1 MNNLNAGTQGLMQ
14 GMGFNGPD
22 LYLSSWNQAV
32 NNWRQ
37 QMQANN
43 YSYNWYPQQPA
54 PAAPAA
60 PAAQPPQSQG
70 SRMQLAKMILDNDA
84 KMQLAKMMQDNPLIG
99 GFAQKF
105 RPI

>member
-1 MNNLNAGTQGLMQ
+1 MNNLSAGTQGLMQ
-14 GMGFNGPD
+14 GMGFNSPD

-43 YSYNWYPQQPA
+43 YSYNWYPQPVQAPVA

-60 PAAQPPQSQG
+60 PRPAG
-70 SRMQLAKMILDNDA
+70 SKLAGVARRLRD
-84 KMQLAKMMQDNPLIG
+84 
-99 GFAQKF
+99 
-105 RPI
+105 R

>member
-1 MNNLNAGTQGLMQ
+1 MNNLSPGAQGVMQ
-14 GMGFNGPD
+14 GMGFNRPD
-22 LYLSSWNQAV
+22 LSSWNQAV

-37 QMQANN
+37 QMRANN

-70 SRMQLAKMILDNDA
+70 SRLAKMHRMRD
-84 KMQLAKMMQDNPLIG
+84 
-99 GFAQKF
+99 
-105 RPI
+105 R